1 MNEIDKHGK
10 PAESSIP
17 LVQEHVTV
25 DKRVVE
31 TGRVRIR
38 SVVDEKLVRVSEELE
53 RDDVTIERVPVN
65 REVTEMPRSREENGV
80 LIVPILEEVVVVEKR
95 MMLKEELHIR
105 RDPKRERVEEAV
117 RLRSMRAEVERV
129 TPPDEPPNSG
139 YEDTLEP
146 HSNLRRPRLRRKAP
160 VTEPSK

>member
-1 MNEIDKHGK
+1 MNESGR
-10 PAESSIP
+10 PEGAIP
-17 LVQEHVTV
+17 LVEEHVTV

-53 RDDVTIERVPVN
+53 RDDVVIERVAVN
-65 REVTEMPRSREENGV
+65 REVTEPPRSREENGV

-95 MMLKEELHIR
+95 LVLKEELHIR
-105 RDPKRERVEEAV
+105 RQPQRERIEEAV

-129 TPPDEPPNSG
+129 TPSDTPTNIGSDAAPEPGSG
-139 YEDTLEP
+139 T
-146 HSNLRRPRLRRKAP
+146 RRPRLRRKP
-160 VTEPSK
+160 PLTQRSK

>member
-1 MNEIDKHGK
+1 MSEIDR
-10 PAESSIP
+10 PETAIP

-53 RDDVTIERVPVN
+53 RDDVTIERIPVN
-65 REVTEMPRSREENGV
+65 REVTELPRSREENGV

-105 RDPKRERVEEAV
+105 REPRRERIDQAV

-129 TPPDEPPNSG
+129 MPAGRPTNTG
-139 YEDTLEP
+139 YEGTPQPE
-146 HSNLRRPRLRRKAP
+146 SNQRGPRLRRKPP
-160 VTEPSK
+160 VMSAEDDPPE